1 MSFTTSVTLPLLLP
15 LPASALGWEW
25 QVRQLTNLIVTF
37 MVTLPSPSSFH
48 SFLETHQTPI
58 LVLFGAEWC
67 APCKRLKLV
76 LEGAEPTLQG
86 KVTMVHLD
94 AEEMPSVFQE
104 EGIRSLPTLVLYSQ
118 GIEVIRKT
126 GLLTTQQVL
135 SLLNNEE

>member
-1 MSFTTSVTLPLLLP
+1 
-15 LPASALGWEW
+15 
-25 QVRQLTNLIVTF
+25 

-48 SFLETHQTPI
+48 SFLETHPTPI

-76 LEGAEPTLQG
+76 LDAAEPTLQG

-104 EGIRSLPTLVLYSQ
+104 EGIKSMPTLVLYIK
-118 GIEVIRKT
+118 GYEVRRKT
-126 GLLTTQQVL
+126 GLLTVQQVV
-135 SLLNNEE
+135 SLLGNEE